1 MPNTRQ
7 TSVPHALLFTLAASI
22 LLASLGISIVAV
34 ALPTLIQHFA
44 VPVSTAQW
52 FILAYLIAITAG
64 AMSAARLGDRYG
76 QHKMLIIGLG
86 LFTLMSLLCAL
97 AIHPLLLI
105 AGRAVQGLA
114 AALLMVLPLS
124 LARQISHQNRLGAMM
139 GLLGT
144 MSAIGTA
151 LGPSL
156 GGILI
161 GQFGWPSI
169 FVLLF
174 ALGMFVLLVAMQ
186 SKAIPAQAGAAP
198 NHDIWGALS
207 LALALVLY
215 ALATVGQPAGIALSP
230 AALFALA
237 ALALALFCT
246 IELRSATPLVP
257 IRALAERAL
266 AGALLANMLVT
277 TVMMSTLVV
286 GPLYLSFALG
296 LSVSQM
302 GLVMAVGPIVA
313 ALSGVPAGKMCDRLG
328 FRVTQRLGLAQMVL
342 ALIALASLPRVFG
355 VAGYLLALLL
365 LTPAFQLFLAA
376 NNSGV
381 MLDASPAQRGMR
393 SGLLTLTRN
402 LGFMSGAAVMP
413 FFFNLYLPARPLNQ
427 ISPELLTQAF
437 SRTFVLA
444 TALAALSLLL
454 SFLAH
459 RPNTSTVIR
468 N

>member
-1 MPNTRQ
+1 MANSIQNAAPRSQ
-7 TSVPHALLFTLAASI
+7 LLTLAASI

-34 ALPTLIQHFA
+34 ALPTLMQHFA
-44 VPVSTAQW
+44 VPLPTAQW

-76 QHKMLIIGLG
+76 QHLVLTIGLG
-86 LFTLMSLLCAL
+86 VFTLMSLLCVL
-97 AIHPLLLI
+97 ATHPLLLI

-114 AALLMVLPLS
+114 AAVLMVLPLS
-124 LARQISHQNRLGAMM
+124 LARQISHKDQLGATM

-156 GGILI
+156 GGVLI
-161 GQFGWPSI
+161 SQFGWQSI

-174 ALGMFVLLVAMQ
+174 VIGLGIFLLATQ
-186 SKAIPAQAGAAP
+186 SKPSTTEAGTVP
-198 NHDIWGALS
+198 HHDIRGALS
-207 LALALVLY
+207 LAVALILY
-215 ALATVGQPAGIALSP
+215 TLATVGQTAGISLP
-230 AALFALA
+230 PTVLFALT
-237 ALALALFCT
+237 ALALAVFCM
-246 IELRSATPLVP
+246 IELHSSAPLVP
-257 IRALAERAL
+257 IRVLAERTL
-266 AGALLANMLVT
+266 ASALLANMLVT

-296 LSVSQM
+296 LSASQM

-313 ALSGVPAGKMCDRLG
+313 ALSGVPAGRICDRLG

-342 ALIALASLPRVFG
+342 ALIALASLPRFFG
-355 VAGYLLALLL
+355 VWGYLLALLL

-381 MLDASPAQRGMR
+381 MLDASVEQRGMR

-413 FFFNLYLPARPLNQ
+413 YIFNMHLPARPLDQ
-427 ISPELLTQAF
+427 INPELLTQAF
-437 SRTFVLA
+437 SQTFVLA
-444 TALAALSLLL
+444 AALAAFSLLL
-454 SFLAH
+454 TILA
-459 RPNTSTVIR
+459 RWPISSAVIKD
-468 N
+468 